1 MNKSFE
7 TEYKN
12 MIRADLPDLWSKI
25 EEKLDAQEAANKDN
39 VIAFPTAAASE
50 PRTIIN
56 DATKSNTIH
65 NGNTIKNDAN
75 DYFASYTVKTPEENA
90 PKTAAGT
97 GKKRSGFRW
106 QYFGVAAAAVLF
118 LLVGIPV
125 MNMMRKA
132 GSYSESAQPA
142 AASEGMSA
150 PTASVTSNFE
160 EEMAAEPESAETPR
174 EDDET
179 EHRQG
184 EKTVASQGQDSQQ
197 GGWFGQHSASSATKE
212 EAQSSTTQMES
223 DAVAAGDSEPNGG
236 REMSASERP
245 ASGEAM
251 EEEADYVGPIMLIT
265 AKKGT
270 STRTMERLLA
280 NYPLIFLEED
290 ASEGYYRIQLM
301 DGLEAEQLQE
311 VEEMIKEEPYII
323 SVEIMDEGASAVEEP
338 ADVMKDEAQLVIRLA
353 VKEGTDE
360 KQLKQML
367 ESMKKELD
375 PVVVLELD
383 TAEESEDEQ
392 GVRYNYILNMY
403 GTTTEEQF
411 LDQKDHILRELIQY
425 DFVTVKGIEY

>member
-1 MNKSFE
+1 
-7 TEYKN
+7 
-12 MIRADLPDLWSKI
+12 
-25 EEKLDAQEAANKDN
+25 
-39 VIAFPTAAASE
+39 
-50 PRTIIN
+50 
-56 DATKSNTIH
+56 
-65 NGNTIKNDAN
+65 
-75 DYFASYTVKTPEENA
+75 
-90 PKTAAGT
+90 
-97 GKKRSGFRW
+97 
-106 QYFGVAAAAVLF
+106 
-118 LLVGIPV
+118 
-125 MNMMRKA
+125 
-132 GSYSESAQPA
+132 
-142 AASEGMSA
+142 
-150 PTASVTSNFE
+150 
-160 EEMAAEPESAETPR
+160 
-174 EDDET
+174 
-179 EHRQG
+179 
-184 EKTVASQGQDSQQ
+184 
-197 GGWFGQHSASSATKE
+197 
-212 EAQSSTTQMES
+212 MES
-223 DAVAAGDSEPNGG
+223 DAVVAGDSEPNGG
-236 REMSASERP
+236 QEMSASERP

-411 LDQKDHILRELIQY
+411 LDQKDHILHELIQY